1 MNDMQ
6 VCVSEWLCRD
16 YPAVYMSLCNALEKS
31 NVKYQ
36 TLYNTKEVWVRD
48 AFTSGQRQVRNIQ
61 FRARLS

>member
-36 TLYNTKEVWVRD
+36 TLPVGGIN
-48 AFTSGQRQVRNIQ
+48 
-61 FRARLS
+61 LS